1 MDVVSFSYLESLFY
15 PTPEWEGQRRK
26 TEMALKLKIIMEF
39 GGYRCG

>member
-1 MDVVSFSYLESLFY
+1 MRQSDTLPDPQTER
-15 PTPEWEGQRRK
+15 QRRK